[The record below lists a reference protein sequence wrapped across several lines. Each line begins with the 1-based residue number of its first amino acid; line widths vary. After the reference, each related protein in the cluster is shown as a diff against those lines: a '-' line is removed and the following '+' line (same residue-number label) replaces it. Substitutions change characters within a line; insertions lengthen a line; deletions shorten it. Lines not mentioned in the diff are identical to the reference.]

1 MSENTNLQPIPA
13 NKRIMDLL
21 SYLFLWLGGCVSI
34 GTFALGSGQLEKGL
48 NLTQAFV
55 AMLIGS
61 LLLIICLCLNDQ
73 MSYKSGVLMPFN

>member
-34 GTFALGSGQLEKGL
+34 GTFALGSGQLEKG
-48 NLTQAFV
+48 
-55 AMLIGS
+55 
-61 LLLIICLCLNDQ
+61 
-73 MSYKSGVLMPFN
+73 